1 MFSVNN
7 RNRTVRDV
15 LEEFAQGASSI
26 EIVSGYVT
34 PDGVAEVRP
43 ILESIVSGG
52 GAVRIL
58 TSTELSQDDAEA
70 LSGLQG
76 DLPRISIRV
85 FTQAF
90 LHAKQYVFVTAEEVR
105 CLVGSSNLTHNGLV
119 ESHEQNTAYQDDPH
133 DAYIQ
138 AIRRSFHEWWEQSIS
153 IGDFNPPSQARSV
166 MGGSTRMLEE
176 EEIATFEV
184 GTRVQVYGEL
194 GQVIKKETFGAGAT
208 RYTIRLDSGR
218 ERTVTSPPT
227 TLVPVRGA
235 LGFLSRGECGPEIE
249 WDFLTW
255 AKRLSTAYN
264 FDRMVSL
271 NSSRVNLE
279 PYQVEA
285 VHRVISTFPHRF
297 LLADDTGLGKTI
309 EAGLIL
315 EELAAR
321 GRCQRVLVV
330 CPAALVPQWKRELGT
345 HFGRQY
351 HVYDGLVVRQLLR
364 ARSPEQNPW
373 ELEPRIVTSIDY
385 AKRDEVRA
393 MLDRVRW
400 DMVIVDECHRL
411 GARLDGTSLD
421 KSKRYELGEIL
432 AATTDSMLLL
442 SGTPHNGNPS
452 SFQAILALL
461 DEFAFPSPN
470 LVAEDYELDPS
481 QVDRVAIRRTKGEI
495 LDANGAKVFVRRDV
509 QTLPTR
515 FETPEERKLY
525 REMTKYLE
533 EGFGIATT
541 QASRTYGFVMT
552 LFQKRMVSSIEGV
565 RRSLLRR
572 RDTLKNWRK
581 KLDKLEGALP
591 AGERL
596 QRIRDYFEDPES
608 LTDDEREEI
617 GREIEG
623 LPATL
628 DPKQL
633 DAEIAT
639 LEALCK
645 TAATV
650 TVDSKAEK
658 LLAFLGDTFRQDATE
673 KVLVFTEYRDTLDH
687 LVSRVK
693 ARGWRFA
700 QIHGAMSEEERE
712 AALEKFEEPETR
724 VLLATDAA
732 GEGLNLHWSC
742 HLMVNNELPW
752 NPARI
757 EQRIGRLHR
766 YGQKREVRVYNLFV
780 QDSREDRV
788 LESLLEKLATVGR
801 ELPGDPYDIIGVL
814 LQQIDIA
821 TMCRTALMEDTPIEK
836 TVEDEA
842 RAMTERVEMMKK
854 VNGDLFLDLRKY
866 DHSSAMALFER
877 ITEASVTNVDLRRLG
892 ETFLTS
898 YGVSLKR
905 TRDAGVVE
913 IASVPAVLSTR
924 PKVQSVYRRATFQ
937 REVAANFKPGEVDFI
952 AFGHPLF
959 EAIIEHCTRAR
970 NEPDGLTALKRVAC
984 HGLEGRAGVLFQLDL
999 RYTDGV
1005 GGEVFGEL
1013 LEVVLLDDSSPVPIE
1028 QIQLPTFLSTS
1039 QETVKLGAAE
1049 EVLLTATP
1057 ALFEKAQQMAIRHAR
1072 GTEER
1077 VQQQQLERVARL
1089 RQDLDKYVSAREAL
1103 INMRRAESERRLW
1116 QYKQEAKQLRLG
1128 EGAPPEREDIRIVAE
1143 QTRIDGYNRDLQ
1155 ELQRK
1160 VLERRDELESM
1171 EIVGREPPEL
1181 VNIAILHF
1189 VDREELAA

>member
-1 MFSVNN
+1 
-7 RNRTVRDV
+7 
-15 LEEFAQGASSI
+15 
-26 EIVSGYVT
+26 
-34 PDGVAEVRP
+34 
-43 ILESIVSGG
+43 
-52 GAVRIL
+52 
-58 TSTELSQDDAEA
+58 
-70 LSGLQG
+70 
-76 DLPRISIRV
+76 
-85 FTQAF
+85 
-90 LHAKQYVFVTAEEVR
+90 
-105 CLVGSSNLTHNGLV
+105 
-119 ESHEQNTAYQDDPH
+119 
-133 DAYIQ
+133 
-138 AIRRSFHEWWEQSIS
+138 
-153 IGDFNPPSQARSV
+153 
-166 MGGSTRMLEE
+166 MLEE
-176 EEIATFEV
+176 QEFATFDV

-194 GQVIKKETFGAGAT
+194 GEIIRKEAFGAGAT

-227 TLVPVRGA
+227 TLVPVRGP
-235 LGFLSRGECGPEIE
+235 LGFLLRGECGPEIE
-249 WDFLTW
+249 WDFMTW

-271 NSSRVNLE
+271 NNSRVNLE

-330 CPAALVPQWKRELGT
+330 CPAALVPQWKKELGT

-351 HVYDGLVVRQLLR
+351 QVYDGLVVRQLLR

-421 KSKRYELGEIL
+421 KSKRYELGETL

-509 QTLPTR
+509 QTLPTS
-515 FETPEERKLY
+515 FETSEERKLY
-525 REMTKYLE
+525 REMTGYLE

-541 QASRTYGFVMT
+541 EASRTYGFVMT
-552 LFQKRMVSSIEGV
+552 LFQKRMVSSIEAV
-565 RRSLLRR
+565 RRSLIRR
-572 RDTLKNWRK
+572 RDTLKSWRK
-581 KLDKLEGALP
+581 KLNRLEAALP
-591 AGERL
+591 AREQL

-617 GREIEG
+617 AREIEG
-623 LPATL
+623 LPSTL
-628 DPKQL
+628 DPKRL

-645 TAATV
+645 TAAAV
-650 TVDSKAEK
+650 KVDSKAEK
-658 LLAFLGDTFRQDATE
+658 LLAFLGDTFSQDAME

-687 LVSRVK
+687 LVDRVK

-700 QIHGAMSEEERE
+700 QIHGAMSNEERE
-712 AALEKFEEPETR
+712 AALEEFEKPETR

-766 YGQKREVRVYNLFV
+766 YGQKRDVRVYNLFV
-780 QDSREDRV
+780 RDSREDRV

-801 ELPGDPYDIIGVL
+801 ELPGDPYDVIGVL

-821 TMCRTALMEDTPIEK
+821 AMCRTALTEDTLIEK

-854 VNGDLFLDLRKY
+854 VNSDLFLDLRKY

-877 ITEASVTNVDLRRLG
+877 VTEASVTNEDLRRLG

-898 YGVSLKR
+898 YGASLKR
-905 TRDAGVVE
+905 TRDTGVLE
-913 IASVPAVLSTR
+913 ITSVPVILSSR
-924 PKVQSVYRRATFQ
+924 PKVQTSYRRATFQ
-937 REVAANFKPGEVDFI
+937 REVAGNFKPGEVDFI

-959 EAIIEHCTRAR
+959 EAIVNHCTRAR
-970 NEPDGLTALKRVAC
+970 NEPDGLAAVKRATGP
-984 HGLEGRAGVLFQLDL
+984 GLADRRGVLFQFDL
-999 RYTDGV
+999 RYTDGI

-1013 LEVVLLDDSSPVPIE
+1013 FEALLLDDGSTVAIDEIQVPSF
-1028 QIQLPTFLSTS
+1028 TSTS
-1039 QETVKLGAAE
+1039 QERVRLGSAE
-1049 EVLLTATP
+1049 GAIVTAIS
-1057 ALFEKAQQMAIRHAR
+1057 AMFEKAQQIAGEQAR
-1072 GTEER
+1072 ATEER
-1077 VQQQQLERVARL
+1077 VQEEHLQWVARL

-1103 INMRRAESERRLW
+1103 IHMRRAESERRMW
-1116 QYKQEAKQLRLG
+1116 QYKQEARQLRLG
-1128 EGAPPEREDIRIVAE
+1128 EARPPEREDIRVVGE

-1160 VLERRDELESM
+1160 AHERRDELESM
-1171 EIVGREPPEL
+1171 EIVGREQPEL
-1181 VNIAILHF
+1181 INVAILRF
-1189 VDREELAA
+1189 VEPEELEA